1 MYFLI
6 YIYLRQYDVWS
17 HFHKRFICA
26 VKVDYIHMKVQT
38 SHFSQHLC
46 HWLKHDWYLKSMPK
60 AIPKMS
66 WFLKFF
72 PQRRDMKN
80 QSDLSIAFSTDFLY
94 QSRSG
99 RRHKRREKW
108 DVCTFICMYTTLVS
122 ALVMFGYHMICRLIS
137 KVISWYMGNHLFV
150 Q

>member
-1 MYFLI
+1 MDIVLYPKIRSKNKCAKKSSLHTYESTDFSFFTALVPLTQAWLVLNIYAKSYSQNVLI
-6 YIYLRQYDVWS
+6 
-17 HFHKRFICA
+17 F
-26 VKVDYIHMKVQT
+26 KV
-38 SHFSQHLC
+38 
-46 HWLKHDWYLKSMPK
+46 
-60 AIPKMS
+60 
-66 WFLKFF
+66 F